1 MTSGPGHNQGF
12 AQQVRRLARRLPPRF
27 TQAFDQRLENALER
41 FDRLNRSLAERAI
54 PRERRE
60 RVKQRRGPGG
70 ASRGARLR
78 VVSRDSE

>member
-12 AQQVRRLARRLPPRF
+12 AQQLRRLARRLPPRL
-27 TQAFDQRLENALER
+27 TQELDQRLEKALER

-60 RVKQRRGPGG
+60 RVKQRSGSAGT
-70 ASRGARLR
+70 SRGARLR
-78 VVSRDSE
+78 VVSRDTE